1 MRKHYTAKQKAE
13 MVLEMLKEEQ
23 TTAQISS
30 KHGVHANQLYKWKS
44 QVLEG
49 LPQIFDDDH
58 KTEKALE
65 AEHEIETNE
74 LYAQIGKL
82 STQLEWLKK
91 KSGIEPIKK

>member
-13 MVLEMLKEEQ
+13 IVLEMLKEEQ

-49 LPQIFDDDH
+49 LPQIFDDDR
-58 KTEKALE
+58 KTENALE
-65 AEHEIETNE
+65 AAHEVETNE

-82 STQLEWLKK
+82 TTQLEWLKK
-91 KSGIEPIKK
+91 KSGIEPVKK

>member
-49 LPQIFDDDH
+49 LPQIFEDDH
-58 KTEKALE
+58 KTEKAIE

-74 LYAQIGKL
+74 LYVQIGKL